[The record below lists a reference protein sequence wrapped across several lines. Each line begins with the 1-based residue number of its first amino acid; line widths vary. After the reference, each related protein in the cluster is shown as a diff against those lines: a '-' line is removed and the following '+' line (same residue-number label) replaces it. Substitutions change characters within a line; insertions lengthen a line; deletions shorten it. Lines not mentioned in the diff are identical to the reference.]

1 VHRLGFSWRSR
12 TGLSPRTPTSCIPWK
27 GTPKSTKTAR
37 PFAVPNPLRFI
48 GTIVGD
54 GLRTVQTPTST
65 LQPLISNRH
74 TSQLKP
80 IASHSNQTSG
90 SRSNRHKCRP
100 AGGRHPER
108 LTGVEGSLFRSGT
121 HTLPLLS
128 TSLRARGA
136 GGRRNQFARDFI
148 PSLAVLTRTGDRA
161 RRAVPPKLFPNSCF
175 DGRCGN
181 TVGRTL
187 ASPLGGA
194 RPRGPG
200 RADSACNLRTSGRTM
215 ASRCGSA

>member
-1 VHRLGFSWRSR
+1 MRDGRR
-12 TGLSPRTPTSCIPWK
+12 TLE
-27 GTPKSTKTAR
+27 
-37 PFAVPNPLRFI
+37 PL
-48 GTIVGD
+48 
-54 GLRTVQTPTST
+54 TST
-65 LQPLISNRH
+65 LEPLIPNRH
-74 TSQLKP
+74 TSKIKP
-80 IASHSNQTSG
+80 IASHSKQALGN
-90 SRSNRHKCRP
+90 RSNRHKCRP
-100 AGGRHPER
+100 EEGRHPACTERSRGER

-121 HTLPLLS
+121 QTLPLIS

-136 GGRRNQFARDFI
+136 GRRRNQFARDFI
-148 PSLAVLTRTGDRA
+148 PFLVALTRTGDRA

-175 DGRCGN
+175 GGRCGN

-200 RADSACNLRTSGRTM
+200 RVDSACNLRTSGRTM

>member
-1 VHRLGFSWRSR
+1 
-12 TGLSPRTPTSCIPWK
+12 
-27 GTPKSTKTAR
+27 
-37 PFAVPNPLRFI
+37 
-48 GTIVGD
+48 VGD
-54 GLRTVQTPTST
+54 GLRTRHTPVSI

-80 IASHSNQTSG
+80 IASHSKQTSG
-90 SRSNRHKCRP
+90 NRSNRHKCRPDKGRHPEGAARLKDLSSAFPRP

-121 HTLPLLS
+121 HTLPLIS
-128 TSLRARGA
+128 TSLRVRGA

-148 PSLAVLTRTGDRA
+148 PSLVALTRIGDRA
-161 RRAVPPKLFPNSCF
+161 RRAVLPKLFPNSCF